1 TSEKE
6 TSRSVEKI
14 CRVFTGAI
22 KQMHFLGL
30 IFYILTAACYLLFPA
45 IKNMVNQAVFLA
57 PQITYACGVLFV
69 LPLLL
74 FLTHWIFRLKARRY
88 YALLATQTKLAASVA
103 VSLGLIGTFMGLTD
117 MVSAIAGSL
126 GGEGDLAAKMGAM
139 ISSISSALTA
149 MSFAFLTSI
158 LGVAVSVLLLVSLNF
173 WEFYYETE
181 NHVDNEPKKKPSEDE
196 LQALLNRVMLLE
208 EINTN
213 IATKLV
219 CIPDNTN
226 LTEQL
231 VMNGKVMAESLQQIN
246 TAISHLQTIAKTS
259 EELNGK
265 GFSSMNT
272 SLMDVNQSNML
283 INEKIT
289 SGNEQLMELNIGIS
303 TLVSLMKKNSEFIE
317 KMEGMKAEQLKL
329 INDRQEAHFH
339 EKYTFKKKI
348 QQVVEVLTNE
358 N

>member
-1 TSEKE
+1 
-6 TSRSVEKI
+6 
-14 CRVFTGAI
+14 
-22 KQMHFLGL
+22 MYFLGL
-30 IFYILTAACYLLFPA
+30 IFYVLTATCYLLFPA
-45 IKNMVNQAVFLA
+45 IKNMVNQAAFLA
-57 PQITYACGVLFV
+57 PQITYACGLLFI

-74 FLTHWIFRLKARRY
+74 FLTHIVFRLKARRY
-88 YALLATQTKLAASVA
+88 YVLLATQTKLAASVA

-181 NHVDNEPKKKPSEDE
+181 NNAEKTPGKAPSEDE
-196 LQALLNRVMLLE
+196 LHALLNRIMLLE

-213 IATKLV
+213 LANKLV

-226 LTEQL
+226 LAEQL
-231 VMNGKVMAESLQQIN
+231 AVNSNTIAENSSQIN
-246 TAISHLQTIAKTS
+246 TTIKSIEVITKAFAETS
-259 EELNGK
+259 DNALV
-265 GFSSMNT
+265 SINT
-272 SLMDVNQSNML
+272 SLMDVNQNNMVA
-283 INEKIT
+283 NEKIIA
-289 SGNEQLMELNIGIS
+289 SNERLMDLNIGIS
-303 TLVSLMKKNSEFIE
+303 TLLTLMKKISEFNE
-317 KMEGMKAEQLKL
+317 EMENKKAEQLKV
-329 INDRQEAHFH
+329 IIDRQENYFH
-339 EKYTFKKKI
+339 EQYKLKKKMK
-348 QQVVEVLTNE
+348 QVVEVLSNE

>member
-1 TSEKE
+1 
-6 TSRSVEKI
+6 
-14 CRVFTGAI
+14 
-22 KQMHFLGL
+22 MYFLGL
-30 IFYILTAACYLLFPA
+30 IFYVLTATCYLLFPA
-45 IKNMVNQAVFLA
+45 IKNMVNQAAFLA
-57 PQITYACGVLFV
+57 PQITYACGLLFI

-74 FLTHWIFRLKARRY
+74 FLTHIVFRLKARRY
-88 YALLATQTKLAASVA
+88 YVLLATQTKLAASVA

-181 NHVDNEPKKKPSEDE
+181 NNAEKTPGKAPSEDE
-196 LQALLNRVMLLE
+196 LHALLNRIMLLE

-213 IATKLV
+213 LANKLV

-226 LTEQL
+226 LAEQL
-231 VMNGKVMAESLQQIN
+231 AVNSNTIAENLSQIN
-246 TAISHLQTIAKTS
+246 TTIKSIEVITKAFAETS
-259 EELNGK
+259 DNALV
-265 GFSSMNT
+265 SINT
-272 SLMDVNQSNML
+272 SLMDVNQNNMVA
-283 INEKIT
+283 NEKIIA
-289 SGNEQLMELNIGIS
+289 SNERLMDLNIGIS
-303 TLVSLMKKNSEFIE
+303 TLLTLMKKISEFNEEIE
-317 KMEGMKAEQLKL
+317 NKKAEQLKV
-329 INDRQEAHFH
+329 IIDRQENYFH
-339 EKYTFKKKI
+339 EQYKLKKKMK
-348 QQVVEVLTNE
+348 QVVEVLSNE

>member
-1 TSEKE
+1 
-6 TSRSVEKI
+6 
-14 CRVFTGAI
+14 
-22 KQMHFLGL
+22 MYFLGL
-30 IFYILTAACYLLFPA
+30 IFYVLTATCYLLFPA
-45 IKNMVNQAVFLA
+45 IKNMVNQAAFLA
-57 PQITYACGVLFV
+57 PQITYACGLLFI

-74 FLTHWIFRLKARRY
+74 FLTHIVFRLKARRY
-88 YALLATQTKLAASVA
+88 YVLLATQTKLAASVA

-181 NHVDNEPKKKPSEDE
+181 NNAEKTPGKAPSEDE
-196 LQALLNRVMLLE
+196 LHALLNRIMLLE

-213 IATKLV
+213 LANKLV

-226 LTEQL
+226 LAEQL
-231 VMNGKVMAESLQQIN
+231 AVNSNTIAENLSQIN
-246 TAISHLQTIAKTS
+246 TTIKSIEVITKAFAETS
-259 EELNGK
+259 DNALV
-265 GFSSMNT
+265 SINT
-272 SLMDVNQSNML
+272 SLMDVNQNNMVA
-283 INEKIT
+283 NEKIIA
-289 SGNEQLMELNIGIS
+289 SNERLMDLNIGIN
-303 TLVSLMKKNSEFIE
+303 TLLTLMKKISEFNE
-317 KMEGMKAEQLKL
+317 EMENKKAEQLKV
-329 INDRQEAHFH
+329 IIDRQENYFH
-339 EKYTFKKKI
+339 EQYKLKKKMK
-348 QQVVEVLTNE
+348 QVVEVLSNE